1 MNTRID
7 PQAPQ
12 SESPTAQIAA
22 IVAGTMSSSL
32 DEQAIAAAKLL
43 IADGI
48 AVAVAGSV
56 EDAPKIIAAHVKNM
70 ECSEE
75 ASVWS
80 FGFKTSPIQAAY
92 ANAVS
97 MHVLDFEPMSSPP
110 THAVSPTLP
119 VALALGEMLK
129 ASGREIVTACAK
141 GFEMQGRVLLASSHE
156 RGALPFH
163 TPGIVGVMGSA
174 VAAAHLLGLGPMQV
188 QHALGIAASRCA
200 GLSAN
205 TGSMV
210 KCTHC
215 GNVASAGL
223 EAGLLA
229 KRGFIANPDI
239 FEAKSGYVETFFPK
253 HFDYDALFQ
262 FGRPYRFVDPGMAIK
277 FYPSKYP
284 THFGIAA
291 ATALRKR
298 ISDPRDIA
306 RVHIDIPEITDAD
319 RPKPRS
325 GLEGKFSFQYT
336 VAAGLLDG
344 RVGIDT
350 FTDDRRFRVDMTQ
363 LLDKIELTRD
373 PTRPRDTRNM
383 RVEVTVTTRDGTT
396 YKEVCARPPG
406 AWGSPIDQ
414 ESHHAKVSSCLAV
427 RLSDTDVAFVL
438 DLLGRLE
445 HLGADDVQRVMAL
458 LRGPARIDSE
468 GQASDG

>member
-7 PQAPQ
+7 PQALQ
-12 SESPTAQIAA
+12 SESPTARIAA
-22 IVAGTMSSSL
+22 LVAGTKSSSL
-32 DEQAIAAAKLL
+32 DEQAVAAAKLL

-56 EDAPKIIAAHVKNM
+56 EDAPKIIAAHVKDM
-70 ECSEE
+70 GCREE

-80 FGFKTSPIQAAY
+80 FGFRTTAAQAAY

-119 VALALGEMLK
+119 VALALGEKLK

-163 TPGIVGVMGSA
+163 TPGVVGVMGSA
-174 VAAAHLLGLGPMQV
+174 VAASHLLGLEPKQI
-188 QHALGIAASRCA
+188 QHALGIAASRCG

-223 EAGLLA
+223 DAGLLA
-229 KRGFIANPDI
+229 KRGFIANPGI
-239 FEAKSGYVETFFPK
+239 FEAKSGYVETFFPQ
-253 HFDYDALFQ
+253 HFDYDVLFQ
-262 FGRPYRFVDPGMAIK
+262 FGQPYRFVDPGMAIK

-298 ISDPRDIA
+298 IADPRDIA

-350 FTDDRRFRVDMTQ
+350 FTDDRRFRDDMTQ

-373 PTRPRDTRNM
+373 PTRARDTRNM
-383 RVEVTVTTRDGTT
+383 RVELTVTTRDGTN
-396 YKEVCARPPG
+396 YKEVCTRPPG
-406 AWGSPIDQ
+406 AWGAPIDLD
-414 ESHHAKVSSCLAV
+414 SHRAKVRSCLDV
-427 RLSDTDVAFVL
+427 RLSETDVATAL
-438 DLLGRLE
+438 GLLARLE
-445 HLGADDVQRVMAL
+445 QLGADDVQRLMAL
-458 LRGPARIDSE
+458 LRSPARID
-468 GQASDG
+468 

>member
-1 MNTRID
+1 MND
-7 PQAPQ
+7 SAVGKALHA
-12 SESPTAQIAA
+12 ESPTARIAA
-22 IVAGTMSSSL
+22 IVAGVTAGSL
-32 DEQAIAAAKLL
+32 DAQALAAAKLL

-56 EDAPKIIAAHVKNM
+56 EEAPRIVAAHVQDM
-70 ECSEE
+70 GCSEQ

-80 FGFKTSPIQAAY
+80 FGFKTTPTQAAY

-119 VALALGEMLK
+119 VALALGEMLG
-129 ASGREIVTACAK
+129 ASGREIVAACAK

-163 TPGIVGVMGSA
+163 TPGVVGVMGSA
-174 VAAAHLLGLGPMQV
+174 IAASHLLALEPPQI

-223 EAGLLA
+223 EAALLA
-229 KRGFIANPDI
+229 KRGFAANPAI
-239 FEAKSGYVETFFPK
+239 FEAKTGYVETFFPQ
-253 HFDYDALFQ
+253 HFDFEALYA
-262 FGRPYRFVDPGMAIK
+262 FGRPFRFVEPGMAIK

-291 ATALRKR
+291 ATALHKR
-298 ISDPRDIA
+298 IGDPAAID
-306 RVHIDIPEITDAD
+306 RVHIDIPEIADAD
-319 RPKPRS
+319 RPNPRS

-336 VAAGLLDG
+336 VAAALLDG
-344 RVGIDT
+344 RVGIET
-350 FTDDRRFRVDMTQ
+350 FTDDRRFRADMVQ
-363 LLDKIELTRD
+363 LLDRIALTRD
-373 PTRPRDTRNM
+373 PTRSRDTRNM
-383 RVEVTVTTRDGTT
+383 RVEVTVVVRDGTT
-396 YKEVCARPPG
+396 LKEVCARPPG
-406 AWGSPIDQ
+406 SWGTPIDGD
-414 ESHHAKVSSCLAV
+414 SHRAKVRSCLGV
-427 RLSDTDVAFVL
+427 RLSPADATNVIELL
-438 DLLGRLE
+438 DRLDE
-445 HLGADDVQRVMAL
+445 LRSDDVQRLMTL
-458 LRGPARIDSE
+458 LRGPAR
-468 GQASDG
+468 ASP

>member
-1 MNTRID
+1 
-7 PQAPQ
+7 
-12 SESPTAQIAA
+12 
-22 IVAGTMSSSL
+22 
-32 DEQAIAAAKLL
+32 
-43 IADGI
+43 
-48 AVAVAGSV
+48 
-56 EDAPKIIAAHVKNM
+56 
-70 ECSEE
+70 
-75 ASVWS
+75 
-80 FGFKTSPIQAAY
+80 
-92 ANAVS
+92 

-110 THAVSPTLP
+110 THALSPTLP

-156 RGALPFH
+156 RGALAFH

-174 VAAAHLLGLGPMQV
+174 VAASHLLGLGPEKI

-223 EAGLLA
+223 DAGLLA
-229 KRGFIANPDI
+229 TRGFIAHPDI
-239 FEAKSGYVETFFPK
+239 FAAKSGYVETFFPQ

-291 ATALRKR
+291 ATELHKR
-298 ISDPRDIA
+298 ITDPGDIA

-350 FTDDRRFRVDMTQ
+350 FTDDRRFRADMTQ

-373 PTRPRDTRNM
+373 PTRARDTRNM
-383 RVEVTVTTRDGTT
+383 RVAVTVTTRDGTT
-396 YKEVCARPPG
+396 YKEVCTRPPG
-406 AWGSPIDQ
+406 AWGAPIDQ
-414 ESHHAKVSSCLAV
+414 KSHRAKVRSCLAV
-427 RLSDTDVAFVL
+427 RLSETDVVATL
-438 DLLGRLE
+438 DLLGRLDQ
-445 HLGADDVQRVMAL
+445 LGADDVQRMMAL
-458 LRGPARIDSE
+458 LRGPARID
-468 GQASDG
+468 

>member
-1 MNTRID
+1 M
-7 PQAPQ
+7 PQ
-12 SESPTAQIAA
+12 ESATARIAA
-22 IVAGTMSSSL
+22 IVAGVTSAAL
-32 DEQAIAAAKLL
+32 DEQALAAAKLL

-56 EDAPKIIAAHVKNM
+56 EEAPRIVAAHVQDM
-70 ECSEE
+70 ACRSQ

-80 FGFKTSPIQAAY
+80 FGFKTTAAQAAF

-110 THAVSPTLP
+110 THALSPTLP
-119 VALALGEMLK
+119 VALALGEWLQLP
-129 ASGREIVTACAK
+129 GREILTACAK
-141 GFEMQGRVLLASSHE
+141 GFEMQGRVLLASSHD

-163 TPGIVGVMGSA
+163 TPGVVGVMGSA
-174 VAAAHLLGLGPMQV
+174 VAAAHLLGLGPLQL

-215 GNVASAGL
+215 GNVAIAGL

-229 KRGFIANPDI
+229 KRGFTANPAI
-239 FEAKSGYVETFFPK
+239 FEARAGYVETFFPK
-253 HFDYDALFQ
+253 HFDYEALFA

-291 ATALRKR
+291 AMALRKR
-298 ISDPRDIA
+298 IADPGAIG
-306 RVHIDIPEITDAD
+306 RVHIDIPEIADAD

-336 VAAGLLDG
+336 VAAALLDG

-350 FTDDRRFRVDMTQ
+350 FSDDRRFRADMAD
-363 LLDKIELTRD
+363 LLARIELSRD
-373 PTRPRDTRNM
+373 PTRSRDTRDM
-383 RVEVTVTTRDGTT
+383 WVEVSVDLRDGTRH
-396 YKEVCARPPG
+396 KEVCARPPG
-406 AWGSPIDQ
+406 SWGAPIDRD
-414 ESHHAKVSSCLAV
+414 SHRDKLVSCLGV
-427 RLSDTDVAFVL
+427 RLSAADAAAVIE
-438 DLLGRLE
+438 LLERLE
-445 HLGADDVQRVMAL
+445 QLEAGDVQRLTGL
-458 LRGPARIDSE
+458 LRGSMPPS
-468 GQASDG
+468 

>member
-1 MNTRID
+1 MNSPTD
-7 PQAPQ
+7 KNALQT
-12 SESPTAQIAA
+12 ESPTAKIAA
-22 IVAGTMSSSL
+22 IVAGFTSASL
-32 DEQAIAAAKLL
+32 DAQAIAAAKLL

-56 EDAPKIIAAHVKNM
+56 EDAPKIIAAHVKDM
-70 ECSEE
+70 GCREE

-80 FGFKTSPIQAAY
+80 FGYKTSPAQAAF

-141 GFEMQGRVLLASSHE
+141 GFEMQGRVLLASSHD

-163 TPGIVGVMGSA
+163 TPGVVGVMGSA
-174 VAAAHLLGLGPMQV
+174 VAASHLLGLTPQQI

-223 EAGLLA
+223 DAGLLA
-229 KRGFIANPDI
+229 KRGFIANPGI
-239 FEAKSGYVETFFPK
+239 FEAKAGYVETFFAK

-262 FGRPYRFVDPGMAIK
+262 FGRPFRFVDPGMAIK

-291 ATALRKR
+291 ATALHKHV
-298 ISDPRDIA
+298 SNADDIQ

-350 FTDDRRFRVDMTQ
+350 FTDDRRFRGDMTA

-373 PTRPRDTRNM
+373 PTRSRDTRNM
-383 RVEVTVTTRDGTT
+383 RVEVTLTKRDGTT
-396 YKEVCARPPG
+396 HKEVCSRPPG
-406 AWGSPIDQ
+406 SWGAPIDQ
-414 ESHHAKVSSCLAV
+414 DIHRAKVKSCLGV
-427 RLSDTDVAFVL
+427 RLSETDSASAL

-445 HLGADDVQRVMAL
+445 QLSADDVQKLMAL
-458 LRGPARIDSE
+458 LRGPAR
-468 GQASDG
+468 AN

>member
-1 MNTRID
+1 MSAT
-7 PQAPQ
+7 PH
-12 SESPTAQIAA
+12 ETPTARIAA
-22 IVAGTMSSSL
+22 IVARCSSASL
-32 DEQAIAAAKLL
+32 DAQALAAVKLF

-56 EDAPKIIAAHVKNM
+56 EDAPKIVAAHVRDM
-70 ECSEE
+70 GCREE

-80 FGFKTSPIQAAY
+80 FGYKTSPAQAAY

-97 MHVLDFEPMSSPP
+97 MHVLDFEPMSNPP

-129 ASGREIVTACAK
+129 APGREIVTACAK
-141 GFEMQGRVLLASSHE
+141 GIEMQGRVLLASSHD

-163 TPGIVGVMGSA
+163 TPGVVGVMGSA
-174 VAAAHLLGLGPMQV
+174 VAASHLLGLTPNEI

-223 EAGLLA
+223 EAALLA
-229 KRGFIANPDI
+229 KRGFIANPNI
-239 FEAKSGYVETFFPK
+239 FEAKAGYVETFFPK
-253 HFDYDALFQ
+253 HFDYDVLFR
-262 FGRPYRFVDPGMAIK
+262 FGRPFRFVDPGMAIK

-298 ISDPRDIA
+298 IVDPRDIA
-306 RVHIDIPEITDAD
+306 RVHIDVPEITDAD

-344 RVGIDT
+344 NVGIDT
-350 FTDDRRFRVDMTQ
+350 FTDDRRFRADMTE
-363 LLDKIELTRD
+363 LLDRMELKRD
-373 PTRPRDTRNM
+373 PTRSRDTRDM
-383 RVEVTVTTRDGTT
+383 RVEVSVTMRDGTT
-396 YKEVCARPPG
+396 HREVCAKPPG
-406 AWGSPIDQ
+406 SWGAPVDE
-414 ESHHAKVSSCLAV
+414 ESHRAKMRSCLGV
-427 RLSDTDVAFVL
+427 RLSAADSASVL
-438 DLLGRLE
+438 DLLGSLDQ
-445 HLGADDVQRVMAL
+445 LDADDVQRLTAL
-458 LRGPARIDSE
+458 LRGPAHTN
-468 GQASDG
+468 

>member
-1 MNTRID
+1 MSAVID
-7 PQAPQ
+7 PEVQQ
-12 SESPTAQIAA
+12 TRGETARIAA
-22 IVAGTMSSSL
+22 VVAGVTSSSL
-32 DEQAIAAAKLL
+32 DSKATAAAKLL

-56 EDAPKIIAAHVKNM
+56 EDAPRIVAGHVKDM
-70 ECSEE
+70 GCREE

-80 FGFKTSPIQAAY
+80 FGFRTSPSQAAF

-129 ASGREIVTACAK
+129 ATGQEIVTACAK
-141 GFEMQGRVLLASSHE
+141 GFEMQGRVLLASSHD
-156 RGALPFH
+156 RGDLPFH
-163 TPGIVGVMGSA
+163 TPGVVGVMGSA
-174 VAAAHLLGLGPMQV
+174 VAASHLLELEPAQI

-229 KRGFIANPDI
+229 KRGFIANPAI
-239 FEAKSGYVETFFPK
+239 FEAKAGYVQTFFPK
-253 HFDYDALFQ
+253 HFDYDVLCQ
-262 FGRPYRFVDPGMAIK
+262 FGKPFRFVDPGMAIK

-291 ATALRKR
+291 ATALHKR
-298 ISDPRDIA
+298 ISSVMRDAREIA
-306 RVHIDIPEITDAD
+306 RVHIDIPNITDAD

-350 FTDDRRFRVDMTQ
+350 FTDDRRFRDDVTA

-373 PTRPRDTRNM
+373 PSRSRDTRNM
-383 RVEVTVTTRDGTT
+383 RVEVSVTMRDGTT
-396 YKEVCARPPG
+396 IKEVCDRPPG
-406 AWGSPIDQ
+406 SWGAPIDP
-414 ESHHAKVSSCLAV
+414 ESHRDKVLSCLRV
-427 RLSDTDVAFVL
+427 RLSEAETATAL

-445 HLGADDVQRVMAL
+445 TLSADDVQRLMAL
-458 LRGPARIDSE
+458 LRGPARTI
-468 GQASDG
+468 

>member
-1 MNTRID
+1 MYAHSD
-7 PQAPQ
+7 PKG
-12 SESPTAQIAA
+12 EGHTARLAA
-22 IVAGTMSSSL
+22 IVSGVTSASL

-56 EDAPKIIAAHVKNM
+56 EAAPKMIAAHVSDM
-70 ECSEE
+70 GCSEH
-75 ASVWS
+75 ASVWG
-80 FGFKTSPIQAAY
+80 FGFKTTAAQAAY
-92 ANAVS
+92 ANAAS
-97 MHVLDFEPMSSPP
+97 MHVLDFEPMSNPP

-119 VALALGEMLK
+119 VALALTEMLNV
-129 ASGREIVTACAK
+129 SGREIVTACAK
-141 GFEMQGRVLLASSHE
+141 GFEMQGRVLLASSHD

-163 TPGIVGVMGSA
+163 TPGVVGVMGSA
-174 VAAAHLLGLGPMQV
+174 VAASHLLGLDAAQL

-223 EAGLLA
+223 EAALLA
-229 KRGFIANPDI
+229 KRGFQANPAI
-239 FEAKSGYVETFFPK
+239 FEAKAGYVDTFFPK
-253 HFDYDALFQ
+253 HFDYDALFA

-291 ATALRKR
+291 ATALHKR
-298 ISDPRDIA
+298 IPNPDDIA
-306 RVHIDIPEITDAD
+306 RVHIDIPEIVDAD

-336 VAAGLLDG
+336 VATGLLDG
-344 RVGIDT
+344 RVGMES
-350 FTDDRRFRVDMTQ
+350 FTDDRRFRPDMVS

-373 PTRPRDTRNM
+373 PTRSRDTRNM
-383 RVEVTVTTRDGTT
+383 RVAVTVTLSDGTT
-396 YKEVCARPPG
+396 HTEVCSRPPG
-406 AWGSPIDQ
+406 SWGAPIDR
-414 ESHHAKVSSCLAV
+414 ESHRAKLRSCLGV
-427 RLSDTDVAFVL
+427 RLAAADTGVL
-438 DLLGRLE
+438 IDQLE
-445 HLGADDVQRVMAL
+445 SLEQLDAGAVQQLMAL
-458 LRGPARIDSE
+458 LRGPRRMRV
-468 GQASDG
+468 GF